1 MTDINTLAKLAIR
14 TESMVPNLNGQ
25 KDNLKKSLELVIIA
39 GTILDQVKRAIYY
52 GEKGAYKPEKL
63 NDLAEK
69 LLAIEPFDFTH
80 GEMVANTTPDNTD
93 INTRVVH
100 GIVGAITETSE
111 LAEALLH
118 YMNTGS
124 FDAVNLFEEMADVR
138 WYEQILQDELGIEDK
153 TLFEFL
159 IAKLSVR
166 YGDKFSD
173 ESATLRDI
181 GSERDVMA
189 RFLGSQKPTV

>member
-1 MTDINTLAKLAIR
+1 
-14 TESMVPNLNGQ
+14 
-25 KDNLKKSLELVIIA
+25 
-39 GTILDQVKRAIYY
+39 
-52 GEKGAYKPEKL
+52 
-63 NDLAEK
+63 
-69 LLAIEPFDFTH
+69 
-80 GEMVANTTPDNTD
+80 
-93 INTRVVH
+93 
-100 GIVGAITETSE
+100 
-111 LAEALLH
+111 
-118 YMNTGS
+118 MNTGS